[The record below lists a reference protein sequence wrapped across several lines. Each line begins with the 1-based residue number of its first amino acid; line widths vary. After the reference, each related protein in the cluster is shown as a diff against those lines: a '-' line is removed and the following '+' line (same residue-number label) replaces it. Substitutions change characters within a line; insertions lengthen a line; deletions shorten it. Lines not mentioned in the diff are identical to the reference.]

1 MISMDPQQ
9 MKAAVGRAALDHLVD
24 GALVGVGTGS
34 TVDCFIDA
42 LAAVRERV
50 RGAVSSSVR
59 STARLRGHGIE
70 VLEIDAV
77 AAAGG
82 RLPVYIDGAD
92 EIDPHG
98 FMIKGG
104 GAALTREKLV
114 ADLADRFVCIADASK
129 RVEVLGRFPLP
140 VEVLP
145 LAVAQLAR
153 RFSAI
158 GGRAVRREGVVTD
171 NGLAI
176 LDVHG
181 LVIADPMAFEQ
192 EVSAW
197 PGVLT
202 VGVFARHRASLCL
215 LGTPEGVET
224 IRY

>member
-1 MISMDPQQ
+1 MDQQQ
-9 MKAAVGRAALDHLVD
+9 MKIAVGRAALDHVVD
-24 GALVGVGTGS
+24 GSLVGVGTGS

-42 LAAVRERV
+42 LATVRGRI

-59 STARLRGHGIE
+59 STARLREHGIE
-70 VLEIDAV
+70 VFDIDAAV
-77 AAAGG
+77 AAGG

-92 EIDPHG
+92 EIDGHG
-98 FMIKGG
+98 CMIKGG

-114 ADLADRFVCIADASK
+114 ADLAERFVCIADASK

-145 LAVAQLAR
+145 LAVAPLAR
-153 RFSAI
+153 RFAAI
-158 GGRAVRREGVVTD
+158 GGKAVLREGVVTD

-181 LVIADPMAFEQ
+181 LSITDPAGFEQ

-202 VGVFARHRASLCL
+202 VGVFARHRAILCL
-215 LGTPEGVET
+215 LGTPEGVQT